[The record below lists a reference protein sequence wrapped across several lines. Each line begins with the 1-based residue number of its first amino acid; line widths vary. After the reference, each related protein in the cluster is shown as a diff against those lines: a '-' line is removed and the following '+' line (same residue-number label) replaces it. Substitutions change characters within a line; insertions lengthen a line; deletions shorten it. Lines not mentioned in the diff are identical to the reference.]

1 VDRKSTRPSETW
13 IENLYMQRF
22 KRVNKNNN
30 DDDDNH
36 HEFNTWFDVLYY
48 KSFVDSCDWY
58 RVLKSI
64 EFGNVEGYSK

>member
-1 VDRKSTRPSETW
+1 
-13 IENLYMQRF
+13 MQRF
-22 KRVNKNNN
+22 KRVNKNND